1 MSKKPILDL
10 PDGGCLNIIVVL
22 FFLLILYKIAV
33 WYREYS
39 ITQIMNNKELT
50 KPLYLLSYRGFVFK
64 NMAYSVFL
72 VEMRSGYPN

>member
-39 ITQIMNNKELT
+39 ITQIMNNKELRDELNIVDRDDAEEFIDRAT
-50 KPLYLLSYRGFVFK
+50 D
-64 NMAYSVFL
+64 
-72 VEMRSGYPN
+72 